1 VDRGTVVLV
10 GLDPTLGH
18 EQRGTRPCVVIS
30 DPLVLNEQRFP
41 LVGVVPLTST
51 PGKGALY
58 PSLEAGPSGL
68 RNRSWA
74 LIDHIRAVDK
84 RRIVGR
90 FGVLP
95 GEELDSIDLGL
106 RLFLGL

>member
-1 VDRGTVVLV
+1 MERGTVVLV

-30 DPLVLNEQRFP
+30 DPLVLNTQRFP

-51 PGKGALY
+51 PGEGALY
-58 PSLEAGPSGL
+58 PALEPGPSGL
-68 RNRSWA
+68 RHRSWA
-74 LIDHIRAVDK
+74 LIDHVRAVDK
-84 RRIVGR
+84 QRILGR
-90 FGVLP
+90 FGVLAAP
-95 GEELDSIDLGL
+95 ELASIDLGL